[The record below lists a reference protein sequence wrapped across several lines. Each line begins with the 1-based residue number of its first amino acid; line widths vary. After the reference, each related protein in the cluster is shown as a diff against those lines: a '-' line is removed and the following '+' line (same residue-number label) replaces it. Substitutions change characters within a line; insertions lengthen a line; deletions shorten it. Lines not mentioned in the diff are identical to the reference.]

1 MTTTWQRVGG
11 AKDVSYQRNQ
21 SVASVDPRTSLDR
34 AVDHSLQSMRIDRH
48 AGLTKAHA
56 VGFGFVAQ
64 RIVLVRDQ
72 EGGAE
77 MGLMIARM
85 LLDEGAR
92 VVIADQ
98 FADRIEK
105 AAADLKGHGEVF
117 PVVVDVTQHASVE
130 ALRDA
135 AMAKLGHVDFLIHAA
150 GVTGPTGDF
159 HTIGDE
165 AWLGALQIILMGTV
179 RVVRAFVQDMVVR
192 KSGRIILFGSE
203 DAEQPYPDE
212 LPYCAAKAGVLN
224 LSKGLSKAYS
234 KHGVLV
240 NAVSPAFISTPMT
253 DAMMEKR
260 AKKNGTSFDAAIESF
275 LREERPTLE
284 LKRRGR
290 PEEVAALI
298 LFLCSK
304 QATFINGAN
313 MRVDGGSV
321 ATV

>member
-1 MTTTWQRVGG
+1 MDYGIRGQTAVVTG
-11 AKDVSYQRNQ
+11 ADS
-21 SVASVDPRTSLDR
+21 
-34 AVDHSLQSMRIDRH
+34 
-48 AGLTKAHA
+48 G
-56 VGFGFVAQ
+56 
-64 RIVLVRDQ
+64 
-72 EGGAE
+72 
-77 MGLMIARM
+77 MGLATARM
-85 LLDEGAR
+85 LLDEGVK

-98 FADRIEK
+98 FPDRIEK
-105 AAADLKGHGEVF
+105 AAADLERHGEVF

-130 ALRDA
+130 SLRSA
-135 AMAKLGHVDFLIHAA
+135 AIAKLGHVDFLIHAA

-159 HTIGDE
+159 ETIDDK

-179 RVVRAFVQDMVVR
+179 RVVRAFVSGMVER
-192 KSGRIILFGSE
+192 KSGRIVLFGSE

-212 LPYCAAKAGVLN
+212 LPYCAAKAGILN
-224 LSKGLSKAYS
+224 LSKGLSKTYS

-240 NAVSPAFISTPMT
+240 NAVSPAFIATPMT

-260 AKKNGTSFDAAIESF
+260 AKKNDTSVEAAIESF
-275 LREERPTLE
+275 LKEERPALE

-298 LFLCSK
+298 VFLCSK
-304 QATFINGAN
+304 HATFINGAN